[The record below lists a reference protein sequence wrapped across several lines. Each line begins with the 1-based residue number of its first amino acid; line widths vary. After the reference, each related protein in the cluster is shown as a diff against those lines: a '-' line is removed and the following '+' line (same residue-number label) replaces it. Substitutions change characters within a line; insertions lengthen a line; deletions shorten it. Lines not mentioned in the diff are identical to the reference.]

1 MKHLSLRLRVFLFFA
16 LLAIGSAVIVGAAA
30 WYGAS
35 RDEGGLMVTV
45 LMAVFGIS
53 GLVAGIWLL
62 FDENVAKP
70 VERLAADLRTRAEAG
85 ITSEINPET
94 ARYLGDLAPAAQ
106 ALNTRAAQSS
116 EVTAEVTA
124 ALAQEKDQL
133 VQLLS
138 LIPVAILMV
147 TRDYRIILYD
157 QQASAVLS
165 RIWMPKLNASLMDYF
180 DKDSVDAAFSDVKEG
195 QNVSCTLRDVHE
207 RAHEARIHYVPN
219 CDAYFLILE
228 EQPDINYP
236 QPDQDLVYEFA
247 LLGEAPPLDM
257 ENTPL
262 EDLTYTVFDTET
274 TGLDPQKDSLLQVG
288 AVRVLNGRMVDGERF
303 DHLINPGVPIPT
315 ASTAV
320 HHIDDK
326 MVADAETPPLVVAR
340 FRQFA
345 EGSVL
350 VAHNA
355 AFDMTFL
362 NRVEKGWPHPVVD
375 TVLVSAM
382 LFGITESHTLDALC
396 DRFDIEIPPDLRHT
410 GLGDAIATAQALCCA
425 LPMLKAQGIV
435 TLSDFQTKAREFSR
449 LQKLPDAG

>member
-1 MKHLSLRLRVFLFFA
+1 MKSLSLRFRVFLFFA
-16 LLAIGSAVIVGAAA
+16 LLAIGSAAIVAGAA
-30 WYGAS
+30 WFGAS
-35 RDEGGLMVTV
+35 RGEGGLLITV
-45 LMAVFGIS
+45 LMSVFGIS

-70 VERLAADLRTRAEAG
+70 VERLAADLRARAEAG
-85 ITSEINPET
+85 VKSEINPEV

-106 ALNTRAAQSS
+106 ALNTRAADASQA
-116 EVTAEVTA
+116 TAEVTA

-138 LIPVAILMV
+138 LLPVAILMV
-147 TRDYRIILYD
+147 TRDYRVILYD
-157 QQASAVLS
+157 KQAGAVLS
-165 RIWMPKLNASLMDYF
+165 RIGMPKLNASLLDYF
-180 DKDSVDAAFSDVKEG
+180 EKTSVDTAFSDVKDG
-195 QNVSCTLRDVHE
+195 QNVSCTLRDVHD
-207 RAHEARIHYVPN
+207 RVHDARIHYVPD

-236 QPDQDLVYEFA
+236 QPDQALVYEFA

-262 EDLTYTVFDTET
+262 SDLTFTVFDSET
-274 TGLDPQKDSLLQVG
+274 TGLNPQQDALCQIG
-288 AVRVLNGRMVDGERF
+288 AVRVLNGRVVEGEQF
-303 DHLINPGVPIPT
+303 DHLINPGVPIPP

-326 MVADAETPPLVVAR
+326 MVENAEIPPLVVAR

-355 AFDMTFL
+355 AFDMAFL
-362 NRVEKGWPHPVVD
+362 NRVDKGWPHPVVD

-396 DRFDIEIPPDLRHT
+396 DRFDIEIPADLRHT

-425 LPMLKAQGIV
+425 LPMLKSQGIV
-435 TLSDFQTKAREFSR
+435 TLADFQTKAREFSR